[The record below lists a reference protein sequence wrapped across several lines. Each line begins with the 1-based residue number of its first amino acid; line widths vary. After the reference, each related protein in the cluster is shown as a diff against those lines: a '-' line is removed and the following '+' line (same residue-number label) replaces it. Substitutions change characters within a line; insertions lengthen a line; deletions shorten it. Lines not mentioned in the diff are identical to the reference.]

1 MKKLL
6 IVLAATV
13 ALPTA
18 AMSTGGGSTPEYW
31 FDRPAQIWEES
42 VPLGNGRVGMM
53 PWGGVESERI
63 VLNEISL
70 WSGNRWDADDPEA
83 LQYLPEIRRLLFEGR
98 NKEAQKLMY
107 RTFTCLGEGSA
118 GPDYGAFQNFGNLYL
133 DFGTEGEAVAGTG
146 GGEATEYR
154 RELDLG
160 RAVSCT
166 SFTLDGVKYVRE
178 YFVSF
183 ARDVGVVRLSASERG
198 KIAFATRF
206 ERDERFT
213 ATAAGDQLSFFG
225 ELAAGVGHKGMRYH
239 GRVKVIPT
247 GGTLKA
253 AGDRIVVSGAD
264 EVLLLVALETNY
276 SGLPEYP
283 PLADYDGGNPA
294 EKTAVLLENLPD
306 YKTLLKEHVARY
318 GEMFGRVA
326 LELPRNPN
334 SNLPTD
340 RRLDAFATDRTDA
353 DLANLYMQ
361 FGRYLLISSTRPGGL
376 PPNLQGLWAP
386 QIKTPWNGDY
396 HLNINLQ
403 MNLWGA
409 ETLGLPELHR
419 PLIDYTA
426 SLVVPGERTARI
438 YYGSRGWVTHIL
450 GNVWGFTSPGEHPSW
465 GATNTAGAWLCQ
477 HLWEYYAFAPDED
490 YLREVYPVMKGA
502 ALFFEDNLVEDPRT
516 GWLVTAPTT
525 SPENTYVMENGDRVS
540 ISPGSTMDDQ
550 IVREI
555 FSNCIAAAR
564 LLGVDVEWVAGL
576 ESKLPRLKP
585 TSIGRHG
592 QVMEWPFDWDEAEPR
607 HRHVS
612 QLYGLYPGAEMTWG
626 RTPELMDAAR
636 VTLERR
642 GDDSTG
648 WSMAWKIGFWAR
660 LHDGDRAWKL
670 FGDLLRPAGRGRGT
684 YPNLFSAHPPMQI
697 DGNFGGSAAV
707 GEMLMQSHEGFVRL
721 LAAAP
726 DSWSEGRV
734 SGLRA
739 RGGFTVGFAWSGGC
753 GEDVGCDGC
762 VRRVKDV
769 SVEATRDGLFVLKCD
784 AEPAAVTSATSSQL
798 SWSWSDGLLRLAMK
812 KGERAVLKF

>member
-1 MKKLL
+1 MKRWLL
-6 IVLAATV
+6 LSVFAAVSSCTV
-13 ALPTA
+13 AVEEPQ
-18 AMSTGGGSTPEYW
+18 YW

-42 VPLGNGRVGMM
+42 TPLGNGRIGMM
-53 PWGGVESERI
+53 PWGGVGSERI

-70 WSGNRWDADDPEA
+70 WSGNRWDSDDPQA
-83 LQYLPEIRRLLFEGR
+83 LEFLPEIRRLLFEGR
-98 NKEAQKLMY
+98 NREAQELMY
-107 RTFTCLGEGSA
+107 RTFTCLGRGSA
-118 GPDYGAFQNFGNLYL
+118 GPDYGAFQNFGNLFL
-133 DFGTEGEAVAGTG
+133 DFG
-146 GGEATEYR
+146 GGETAENYR

-160 RAVSCT
+160 RAVSRT
-166 SFTLDGVKYVRE
+166 TFTLDGVEYVRE
-178 YFVSF
+178 YFTSF
-183 ARDVGVVRLSASERG
+183 VRDVGVVRLTASGRG
-198 KIAFATRF
+198 KITFSARF
-206 ERDERFT
+206 ERDERFSVE
-213 ATAAGDQLSFFG
+213 AAGDELSFFG
-225 ELAAGVGHKGMRYH
+225 RLAAGDGSGTRAGSGEGMRYH
-239 GRVKVIPT
+239 GRVKVVPK
-247 GGTLKA
+247 GGAMA
-253 AGDRIVVSGAD
+253 ASEDKITVTGAD
-264 EVLLLVALETNY
+264 EVLLLVAMATDFA
-276 SGLPEYP
+276 GLPEYP
-283 PLADYDGGNPA
+283 PLADYDGGDPA
-294 EKTAVLLENLPD
+294 AKTAALLEGLPG
-306 YKTLLKEHVARY
+306 YNTLLGEHAAKY
-318 GEMFGRVA
+318 GEMFGRVR
-326 LELPRNPN
+326 LELPRNAN
-334 SNLPTD
+334 STLPTD
-340 RRLDAFATDRTDA
+340 RRLEAFAADRSDA

-409 ETLGLPELHR
+409 ETLGLPELHH

-426 SLVVPGERTARI
+426 SLVKPGERTARI

-477 HLWEYYAFAPDED
+477 HLWEHHAFAPDTE

-525 SPENTYVMENGDRVS
+525 SPENSYMMDNGDRVS

-555 FSNCIAAAR
+555 FTNTASAAR
-564 LLGVDVEWVAGL
+564 ILGVDADWIAGL
-576 ESKLPRLKP
+576 EAKLARLKP
-585 TSIGRHG
+585 TSVGRHG
-592 QVMEWPFDWDEAEPR
+592 QVMEWPFDWEEAEPH

-612 QLYGLYPGAEMTWG
+612 QLYGLYPGNELTWG
-626 RTPELMDAAR
+626 ATPELMEAAR

-670 FGDLLRPAGRGRGT
+670 FGDLLRPAGKGRGT

-721 LAAAP
+721 MAAVPAE
-726 DSWSEGRV
+726 WSEGRV

-739 RGGFTVGFAWSGGC
+739 RGGFTVGFSWSGGRVT
-753 GEDVGCDGC
+753 GAVIEAASDGMF
-762 VRRVKDV
+762 
-769 SVEATRDGLFVLKCD
+769 TLKCD
-784 AEPAAVTSATSSQL
+784 AEPAAVKGAQS
-798 SWSWSDGLLRLAMK
+798 SWSDGVLRLQMK
-812 KGERAVLKF
+812 NGGRATIKF